1 MEGDIMVLPNLEFAV
16 LRVAI
21 DHMIEFLEDV
31 YLDSDAEPWEH
42 EELHSR
48 LEAAKRL
55 KERFS

>member
-1 MEGDIMVLPNLEFAV
+1 MVLPNLEFAV

-21 DHMIEFLEDV
+21 DHMIERLEDV
-31 YLDSDAEPWEH
+31 WLDSDSEPWEH